1 MLIDGIARV
10 FRDIK
15 AKNVVI
21 DGILKLRRASLYA
34 CKITCDGIII
44 GNREVSADEII
55 VDGICS
61 VSKMYGDKIILKN
74 NQDKGIGM
82 QNLKVPVQLKPF
94 LKLYLGR
101 DISTTHSIV
110 DVLECT
116 NLEAEDIKAKVIR
129 ANNVKLKGN
138 CVVDKLFC
146 DGEIFIDDT
155 CQVKKII
162 SKNQPV
168 MAKKEMEGMANASLV
183 KILDL
188 YKDGKINAD
197 EAEKMI
203 SSLGIGTAA
212 NKGEMPD
219 VPWKD
224 DGKLRIVAYIGRKL
238 LRKGDPE
245 ATHIEVKYDGEALNV
260 ESYGNLICGNINGNA
275 STGGSITCGD
285 IGGNVTCGGSIR
297 CKSVN
302 GNIAAGGGVHIE
314 R

>member
-1 MLIDGIARV
+1 MKNERVDGIGSVYGGEYDTISFDGIGKLKGAATAKKVTVDGLFKGKGKLTTDEMLIDGIARV

-61 VSKMYGDKIILKN
+61 VSKMYGDNIILKN

-155 CQVKKII
+155 CQVKEII

-168 MAKKEMEGMANASLV
+168 MAKKERKYLKNSL
-183 KILDL
+183 KLIL
-188 YKDGKINAD
+188 
-197 EAEKMI
+197 
-203 SSLGIGTAA
+203 
-212 NKGEMPD
+212 
-219 VPWKD
+219 W
-224 DGKLRIVAYIGRKL
+224 
-238 LRKGDPE
+238 
-245 ATHIEVKYDGEALNV
+245 
-260 ESYGNLICGNINGNA
+260 
-275 STGGSITCGD
+275 IT
-285 IGGNVTCGGSIR
+285 
-297 CKSVN
+297 
-302 GNIAAGGGVHIE
+302 
-314 R
+314 